1 MHITAHK
8 PICVMTSG
16 QCKSITLIVCVML
29 LQEDEAK
36 IVVLELR
43 LKKEQKGKAD
53 AEVSFPQAALL
64 PAVMPS
70 HDQTGFVSTNSMPMS
85 QL

>member
-1 MHITAHK
+1 
-8 PICVMTSG
+8 
-16 QCKSITLIVCVML
+16 ML

-36 IVVLELR
+36 IAALELR

-53 AEVSFPQAALL
+53 AAVSFPQAALL

-70 HDQTGFVSTNSMPMS
+70 HDQISFVSTNSMPMS
-85 QL
+85 HL